1 MISNNLDLENN
12 IKLLSFDIDN
22 TLIDFH
28 TFKSNFTKTWIKY
41 AKDLDVI
48 LTYNT
53 GRLIDDVLGLIDKG
67 VLPKP
72 DYIISG
78 VGTHIYDYKK
88 GAIVKEFNDVLDD
101 GWNLESV
108 ESIMYSLDH
117 PISEQPSKFQHS
129 YKRSYFFHDASDE
142 LIESVSQRFW
152 DADMDVNVVYSGNK
166 FLDILPKWA
175 NKGNALEWLLRRLK
189 LKTNQV
195 LVAGDSGN
203 DSAMF
208 DLKNVNGIVVSN
220 AHEEL
225 YNYTKHK
232 KVYHTEKEKGGG
244 IIEGLIYYKVLPKE
258 ASKTNNI
265 DHSDDFFIQKELDN
279 IALEDGDEQLAL
291 IQEGYVKAVE
301 ALKKNITPLGFSAC
315 SIKDNVAH
323 GTDENYY
330 SVWARDGAITVI
342 GSLSLIHD
350 KEIHDCQR
358 QTLLTL
364 LEHISRN
371 GQIPSNVRIKDNTPD
386 YSGVGGICSIDSGIW
401 VIIAFYEY
409 VNVTKDIDFL
419 RKYIGDIKETMRWLG
434 AHDSNNDALLE
445 IPEAGDWTDL
455 FGRSYNI
462 LYDEILWY
470 RSNVCF
476 GRMLE
481 MLGNHEEAGEYIRW
495 SQVIKKEIVT
505 NFWPSTQ
512 QQLFSSVSF
521 AEKQFT
527 LGDTSYLIAQTTPFD
542 FSWRCDTLGN
552 ILAFLHG
559 TIDAEKAHQTFKFML
574 GVGVNDPFPV
584 ANVYPV
590 VSPGDPDW
598 RPYYTV
604 NLLNLPNHY
613 HNGGIW
619 PFVGGFWV
627 KFVNKLGFRD
637 VAIAELHKLA
647 LINKEGINHEWEFTE
662 WAHGVTGKPMG
673 KAYQAWSAAQYISAY
688 HDLKLNKIKT
698 KK

>member
-1 MISNNLDLENN
+1 MSETINNTKHE

-22 TLIDFH
+22 TLLDFN
-28 TFKSNFTKTWIKY
+28 TLKSRFPKVWKKY
-41 AKDLDVI
+41 KDQANVL
-48 LTYNT
+48 LAYNT
-53 GRLIDDVLGLIDKG
+53 GRLIDDVLQLINKG
-67 VLPKP
+67 KLPKP
-72 DYIISG
+72 DYIIAG
-78 VGTHIYDYKK
+78 VGTLIYDYN
-88 GAIVKEFNDVLDD
+88 ASCIVKEFNDVLDD
-101 GWNLESV
+101 GWDLESV
-108 ESIMYSLDH
+108 ENVIQSINH
-117 PISEQPSKFQHS
+117 PISNQPLKFQHA
-129 YKRSYFFHDASDE
+129 YKRSYYFHDATPE
-142 LIESVSQRFW
+142 LISNIEKDFVR
-152 DADMDVNVVYSGNK
+152 ANMHINVVYSGEK

-175 NKGNALEWLLRRLK
+175 NKGNALQWLLQK
-189 LKTNQV
+189 LDLITENV

-208 DLKNVNGIVVSN
+208 NLKGIKGIVVAN

-225 YNYTKHK
+225 YRFTKHRQI
-232 KVYHTEKEKGGG
+232 YHSEADYGDG
-244 IIEGLIYYKVLPKE
+244 IIEGLVYYGILPQE
-258 ASKTNNI
+258 ANECINI
-265 DHSDDFFIQKELDN
+265 DHTDDFFIQQELNN
-279 IALEDGDEQLAL
+279 IAEEDENEKITL
-291 IQEGYVKAVE
+291 IKEGYKHAVE

-315 SIKDNVAH
+315 SIKDNVPN
-323 GTDENYY
+323 GTDENYH

-350 KEIHDCQR
+350 EEIHQCQR

-364 LEHISRN
+364 FEHISRN

-401 VIIAFYEY
+401 VVIAFYEY

-419 RKYIGDIKETMRWLG
+419 RNHIDSIKETMRWLG

-455 FGRSYNI
+455 FGGSYNI

-470 RSNVCF
+470 RANVCF

-481 MLGNHEEAGEYIRW
+481 MLGDYEQAGEHIRW
-495 SQVIKKEIVT
+495 SQVIKKEILI

-512 QQLFSSVSF
+512 QKLFSSVSF
-521 AEKQFT
+521 AERQFT
-527 LGDTSYLIAQTTPFD
+527 LGDTPYLIQQTTPFD
-542 FSWRCDTLGN
+542 FSWRCDVFGN
-552 ILAFLHG
+552 VLAFLHG
-559 TIDAEKAHQTFKFML
+559 VLDAEKAHQTLKFMI

-584 ANVYPV
+584 SNVYPV
-590 VSPGDPDW
+590 VTPGDPDW

-627 KFVNKLGFRD
+627 KYINKLGLKD
-637 VAIAELHKLA
+637 VAISELHKLA
-647 LINKEGINHEWEFTE
+647 LINKEGLTEAWEFTE
-662 WAHGVTGKPMG
+662 WAHGTTGRAMG
-673 KAYQAWSAAQYISAY
+673 KAYQAWSAAQYISACN
-688 HDLKLNKIKT
+688 DLKIIN
-698 KK
+698 

>member
-1 MISNNLDLENN
+1 MIEENKQTKS

-22 TLIDFH
+22 TLIDFY
-28 TFKSNFTKTWIKY
+28 TFKSNFRKVWKKY
-41 AKDLDVI
+41 SKETDVL
-48 LTYNT
+48 LTFNT
-53 GRLIDDVLGLIDKG
+53 GRLIDDVLDLIKKK
-67 VLPKP
+67 VLPEP

-78 VGTHIYDYKK
+78 VGTHIYNYKK
-88 GAIVKEFNDVLDD
+88 ASTEKEFNDILED
-101 GWNLESV
+101 GWDISAV
-108 ESIMYSLDH
+108 EKVINSLAH
-117 PISEQPSKFQHS
+117 PVSEQSSKFQHS
-129 YKRSYFFHDASDE
+129 YKRSYFLYDASAE
-142 LIESVSQRFW
+142 LLDSISQKFINEG
-152 DADMDVNVVYSGNK
+152 MDLNVVYSGNK
-166 FLDILPKWA
+166 FLDVLPKFA
-175 NKGNALEWLLRRLK
+175 NKGNALQWLINQLHLK
-189 LKTNQV
+189 SNQV

-208 DLKNVNGIVVSN
+208 DLPNVNGIVVAN
-220 AHEEL
+220 AHREL
-225 YNYTKHK
+225 YDYTKYK
-232 KVYHTEKEKGGG
+232 NVYHSEKEKGDG
-244 IIEGLIYYKVLPKE
+244 IIEGLIYFGILPKDAKE
-258 ASKTNNI
+258 DTII
-265 DHSDDFFIQKELDN
+265 DHSDDFFIQKELDI
-279 IALEDGDEQLAL
+279 IALEDDDEKIAL
-291 IQEGYVKAVE
+291 IQEGYQKAIE

-315 SIKDNVAH
+315 SIEDNIAH

-342 GSLSLIHD
+342 GSLSLVHD
-350 KEIHDCQR
+350 EEIHNCQR
-358 QTLLTL
+358 KTLETLLG
-364 LEHISRN
+364 HISRN
-371 GQIPSNVRIKDNTPD
+371 GQIPSNVRIKDNEPD

-409 VNVTKDIDFL
+409 INVTKDFDFL
-419 RKYIGDIKETMRWLG
+419 RKYIDDIKETMRWLG

-470 RSNVCF
+470 RANVCF
-476 GRMLE
+476 GRLME

-495 SQVIKKEIVT
+495 SQVIKKEIVD
-505 NFWPSTQ
+505 NFWPSTK
-512 QQLFSSVSF
+512 QQLFQSVSF

-542 FSWRCDTLGN
+542 FSWRCDVFGN
-552 ILAFLHG
+552 VLAFLHG

-584 ANVYPV
+584 SNVYPV

-637 VAIAELHKLA
+637 VAISELHKLA
-647 LINKEGINHEWEFTE
+647 LINKEGINNEWEFTE

-673 KAYQAWSAAQYISAY
+673 KAYQAWSAAQYISACNE
-688 HDLKLNKIKT
+688 LKLIKT

>member
-1 MISNNLDLENN
+1 MAKNLSNQND
-12 IKLLSFDIDN
+12 IQLLSFDIDN

-28 TFKSNFTKTWIKY
+28 TYKSNFKKIWEKHKNED
-41 AKDLDVI
+41 AVL

-53 GRLIDDVLGLIDKG
+53 GRLIDDVLNLIDKK
-67 VLPKP
+67 VLPEP

-78 VGTHIYDYKK
+78 VGTHIYNYKK
-88 GAIVKEFNDVLDD
+88 KYVEKEFNDVLED
-101 GWNLESV
+101 GWDLKIIE
-108 ESIMYSLDH
+108 EIIQKLDH
-117 PISEQPSKFQHS
+117 PISEQHSKFQHS
-129 YKRSYFFHDASDE
+129 YKRSYFFHNANE
-142 LIESVSQRFW
+142 QLIESIAQEFL
-152 DADMDVNVVYSGNK
+152 DANMDVNVVYSGDK

-175 NKGNALEWLLRRLK
+175 NKGNALQWLLRKLNLK
-189 LKTNQV
+189 SNQV

-208 DLKNVNGIVVSN
+208 DLNDVSGIVVAN

-225 YNYTKHK
+225 YKYTKHK
-232 KVYHTEKEKGGG
+232 KVYHTEKEKGDG
-244 IIEGLIYYKVLPKE
+244 IIEGLIYYKILPEE
-258 ASKTNNI
+258 AIKDINI
-265 DHSDDFFIQKELDN
+265 DHSEEFFIKKELDN
-279 IALEDGDEQLAL
+279 IALEDDDEKIAL
-291 IQEGYVKAVE
+291 IQEGYLKAVE

-358 QTLLTL
+358 KTLETL

-371 GQIPSNVRIKDNTPD
+371 GQIPSNVRIKDNIPD

-401 VIIAFYEY
+401 VVIAFYEY
-409 VNVTKDIDFL
+409 VNVTKDFKFL
-419 RKYIGDIKETMRWLG
+419 RKYIADIKETMRWLG

-470 RSNVCF
+470 RANVCF
-476 GRMLE
+476 GRMME

-542 FSWRCDTLGN
+542 FSWRCDILGN
-552 ILAFLHG
+552 VLAYLHG
-559 TIDAEKAHQTFKFML
+559 TIDSEKAHQTFKFML

-627 KFVNKLGFRD
+627 KFVNKLGLRD

-647 LINKEGINHEWEFTE
+647 LINKEGINDEWEFTE
-662 WAHGVTGKPMG
+662 WAHGTTGKPMG
-673 KAYQAWSAAQYISAY
+673 KAYQAWSAAQYISACN
-688 HDLKLNKIKT
+688 DLKIIKT

>member
-1 MISNNLDLENN
+1 MSKTKANNQVE
-12 IKLLSFDIDN
+12 IRLLSFDIDN
-22 TLIDFH
+22 TLMDFH
-28 TFKSNFTKTWIKY
+28 TYKSNFTKIWGTY
-41 AKDLDVI
+41 QPEHVL

-53 GRLIDDVLGLIDKG
+53 GRLIDDVLQLIEQN
-67 VLPKP
+67 VLPEP

-78 VGTHIYDYKK
+78 VGTHIYNFKDKCV
-88 GAIVKEFNDVLDD
+88 VKEFNDVLDE
-101 GWNLESV
+101 GWDLEKV
-108 ESIMYSLDH
+108 EAIVQNSNH
-117 PISEQPSKFQHS
+117 PISEQPIRFQHA
-129 YKRSYFFHDASDE
+129 YKRSYFFHDATPD
-142 LIESVSQRFW
+142 LITQIEQDFKNEK
-152 DADMDVNVVYSGNK
+152 MHVNVVYSGDK
-166 FLDILPKWA
+166 FLDVLPQFA
-175 NKGNALEWLLRRLK
+175 NKGNALQWLLGTLQ
-189 LKTNQV
+189 LETNAV

-203 DSAMF
+203 DAAMF
-208 DLKNVNGIVVSN
+208 DLKDVKGIVVSN

-225 YNYTKHK
+225 YQYTKYK
-232 KVYHTEKEKGGG
+232 QLYHAEKTQGDG
-244 IIEGLIYYKVLPKE
+244 IIEGLVYYDLLPEE
-258 ASKTNNI
+258 AIVASSVDHTEDFYIKKT
-265 DHSDDFFIQKELDN
+265 LDT
-279 IALEDGDEQLAL
+279 IALEDGDEKIAL
-291 IQEGYVKAVE
+291 IKEGYDKAVE

-342 GSLSLIHD
+342 GSLPLIHD
-350 KEIHDCQR
+350 KEIHECQR

-364 LEHISRN
+364 FEHISRN
-371 GQIPSNVRIKDNTPD
+371 GQIPSNVRIKDNVPD

-401 VIIAFYEY
+401 VVIAFYEY
-409 VNVTKDIDFL
+409 VNVTKDIKFL
-419 RKYIGDIKETMRWLG
+419 RDHIESIKETMRWLG

-470 RSNVCF
+470 RANVCF

-481 MLGNHEEAGEYIRW
+481 MLGDNAQAGEYIRW
-495 SQVIKKEIVT
+495 SQVIKKEIVQ

-512 QQLFSSVSF
+512 QQLFQSVSF

-552 ILAFLHG
+552 VLAFLHG

-574 GVGVNDPFPV
+574 GVGVNDPFPI

-627 KFVNKLGFRD
+627 KFVNKLGFKD
-637 VAIAELHKLA
+637 VAISELYKLA

-662 WAHGVTGKPMG
+662 WAHGTTGKPMG
-673 KAYQAWSAAQYISAY
+673 KAYQAWSAAQYISAC
-688 HDLKLNKIKT
+688 HDLKLINS
-698 KK
+698 

>member
-1 MISNNLDLENN
+1 MGKKEDGIQPG

-28 TFKSNFTKTWIKY
+28 THKSNFAKIWKTYKP
-41 AKDLDVI
+41 KNDI
-48 LTYNT
+48 LLAYNT
-53 GRLIDDVLGLIDKG
+53 GRLIDDVLNLINKG
-67 VLPKP
+67 VLPQP

-78 VGTHIYDYKK
+78 VGTHIYDYNKK
-88 GAIVKEFNDVLDD
+88 QVVKEFNDILEEGWDLDLVE
-101 GWNLESV
+101 NLIQNIE
-108 ESIMYSLDH
+108 H
-117 PISEQPSKFQHS
+117 PVSEQPARFQHA
-129 YKRSYFFHDASDE
+129 YKRSYFFHDATPD
-142 LIESVSQRFW
+142 LIENIEKDFVK
-152 DADMDVNVVYSGNK
+152 ANMYVNIVYSGNQY
-166 FLDILPKWA
+166 LDVLPKWA
-175 NKGNALEWLLRRLK
+175 NKGNALQWLLGK
-189 LKTNQV
+189 LDITESET

-208 DLKNVNGIVVSN
+208 DIEGIKGIVVAN

-225 YNYTKHK
+225 YKYTKYRET
-232 KVYHTEKEKGGG
+232 YHAEGVHGDG
-244 IIEGLIYYKVLPKE
+244 VIEGLIYYGILPEE
-258 ASKTNNI
+258 AKI
-265 DHSDDFFIQKELDN
+265 DGSADHTEDFFIQQELSNISNEDEDEK
-279 IALEDGDEQLAL
+279 IAL
-291 IQEGYVKAVE
+291 IRKGYHKAVE

-315 SIKDNVAH
+315 SIKDNIPN
-323 GTDENYY
+323 GTDENYH

-342 GSLSLIHD
+342 GSLPLIHD
-350 KEIHDCQR
+350 EEIHKCQR

-364 LEHISRN
+364 FEHISRN
-371 GQIPSNVRIKDNTPD
+371 GQIPSNVRIKDNVPD

-401 VIIAFYEY
+401 VVIAFYEY
-409 VNVTKDIDFL
+409 VNATKDIEFL

-470 RSNVCF
+470 RANVCF

-481 MLGNHEEAGEYIRW
+481 KLGDYEQAGEYIRW
-495 SQVIKKEIVT
+495 SQVIKKEILQ

-512 QQLFSSVSF
+512 QQLFQSVSF

-527 LGDTSYLIAQTTPFD
+527 LGDTPYLIAQITPFD

-559 TIDAEKAHQTFKFML
+559 TIDSEKAHQTFRFML

-627 KFVNKLGFRD
+627 KYINKLGFKD
-637 VAIAELHKLA
+637 VAISELHKLA
-647 LINKEGINHEWEFTE
+647 LINKEGISEAWEFTE
-662 WAHGVTGKPMG
+662 WAHGTTGKPMG
-673 KAYQAWSAAQYISAY
+673 KAYQAWSAAQYISAC
-688 HDLKLNKIKT
+688 HDLKIIK
-698 KK
+698 

>member
-1 MISNNLDLENN
+1 MKIAEDLNQTDIS
-12 IKLLSFDIDN
+12 LLSFDIDN

-28 TFKSNFTKTWIKY
+28 TFKSNFRKIWEKY
-41 AKDLDVI
+41 KPEDVL

-53 GRLIDDVLGLIDKG
+53 GRLIDDVLNLIAKG
-67 VLPKP
+67 ILPKP

-78 VGTHIYDYKK
+78 VGTHIYNYKEK
-88 GAIVKEFNDVLDD
+88 KVVKEFNDVLDD
-101 GWNLESV
+101 GWDLKSV
-108 ESIMYSLDH
+108 ENVIQNIDH
-117 PISEQPSKFQHS
+117 PISEQPTKFQHA
-129 YKRSYFFHDASDE
+129 YKRSYFFHDATPE
-142 LIESVSQRFW
+142 LIASVEQDFA
-152 DADMDVNVVYSGNK
+152 DANMHVNVVYSGDK
-166 FLDILPKWA
+166 FLDILPKFA
-175 NKGNALEWLLRRLK
+175 NKANALQWLLKQLK
-189 LKTNQV
+189 IKSNAV

-208 DLKNVNGIVVSN
+208 DVKDVKGIVVAN

-225 YNYTKHK
+225 YQYTKHRQ
-232 KVYHTEKEKGGG
+232 VYHTENEKGDG
-244 IIEGLIYYKVLPKE
+244 IIEGLIYYGVLPEDAKVD
-258 ASKTNNI
+258 TNV
-265 DHSDDFFIQKELDN
+265 DHTEDFFIQQELSHIATEDEDEK
-279 IALEDGDEQLAL
+279 IAL
-291 IQEGYVKAVE
+291 IKEGYKKAIE

-315 SIKDNVAH
+315 SIEDNVAH

-342 GSLSLIHD
+342 GALPLIKKD
-350 KEIHDCQR
+350 KEIHKCAR
-358 QTLLTL
+358 QTLVTL
-364 LEHISRN
+364 FEHISRN
-371 GQIPSNVRIKDNTPD
+371 GQIPSNVRIKDNVPD

-401 VIIAFYEY
+401 TVIAFYEY
-409 VNVTKDIDFL
+409 VSVTKDIKFL
-419 RKYIGDIKETMRWLG
+419 REYISDIKETMRWLG

-481 MLGNHEEAGEYIRW
+481 MLGDHEQAGEYIRW
-495 SQVIKKEIVT
+495 SQVIKKEILQ

-512 QQLFSSVSF
+512 QQLFQSVSF

-559 TIDAEKAHQTFKFML
+559 TIDSEKAHQTFKFML

-627 KFVNKLGFRD
+627 KFVNKLGLKD
-637 VAIAELHKLA
+637 IAKAELYKLA
-647 LINKEGINHEWEFTE
+647 LINKEGINEEWEFNE
-662 WAHGVTGKPMG
+662 WAHGTTGKPMG
-673 KAYQAWSAAQYISAY
+673 KAYQAWSAAQYISAC
-688 HDLKLNKIKT
+688 HDLKII
-698 KK
+698 

>member
-1 MISNNLDLENN
+1 MDANLAKKSA

-28 TFKSNFTKTWIKY
+28 TYKSNFRKVWKKY
-41 AKDLDVI
+41 KPSKDVL

-53 GRLIDDVLGLIDKG
+53 GRLIDDVLHLIETR
-67 VLPKP
+67 VLPEP

-78 VGTHIYDYKK
+78 VGTHIYNFKTK
-88 GAIVKEFNDVLDD
+88 SLVKEFNDVLDD
-101 GWNLESV
+101 GWNLEAV
-108 ESIMYSLDH
+108 EEVIKNIEH
-117 PISEQPSKFQHS
+117 PISEQPTKFQHS
-129 YKRSYFFHDASDE
+129 YKRSYFFHNATVAS
-142 LIESVSQRFW
+142 IESVEQGFVN
-152 DADMDVNVVYSGNK
+152 ANMDINVVYSGDK
-166 FLDILPKWA
+166 FLDILPKFA
-175 NKGNALEWLLRRLK
+175 NKGNALQWLLKK
-189 LKTNQV
+189 LDIKSSET

-208 DLKNVNGIVVSN
+208 DLRDVKGIVVAN

-225 YNYTKHK
+225 YQYTKHRQ
-232 KVYHTEKEKGGG
+232 VYHSEKEKSDG
-244 IIEGLIYYKVLPKE
+244 IIEGLVYYEILSE
-258 ASKTNNI
+258 DAIIASNV
-265 DHSDDFFIQKELDN
+265 DHTDDFFIKQELSHVAD
-279 IALEDGDEQLAL
+279 EDEDEKVAF
-291 IQEGYVKAVE
+291 IREGYKKAID

-342 GSLSLIHD
+342 GALPLIYKD
-350 KEIHDCQR
+350 EEIHQCAR
-358 QTLLTL
+358 QTLITL
-364 LEHISRN
+364 FEHISRN
-371 GQIPSNVRIKDNTPD
+371 GQIPSNVRIKDNIPD

-401 VIIAFYEY
+401 VVIAFYEY
-409 VNVTKDIDFL
+409 VNVTKDIEFL
-419 RKYIGDIKETMRWLG
+419 RKYISDIKETMRWLG

-481 MLGNHEEAGEYIRW
+481 MLGDSEQAGEFIRW
-495 SQVIKKEIVT
+495 SQVIKKEIVQ

-512 QQLFSSVSF
+512 QQLFQSVSF

-542 FSWRCDTLGN
+542 FSWRCDVFGN
-552 ILAFLHG
+552 VLAFLHG
-559 TIDAEKAHQTFKFML
+559 TIDAEKAHQTFRFML

-627 KFVNKLGFRD
+627 KFVNKLGFKEM
-637 VAIAELHKLA
+637 AISELYKLA
-647 LINKEGINHEWEFTE
+647 QINKEGITEEWEFTE
-662 WAHGVTGKPMG
+662 WAHGTTGKPMG
-673 KAYQAWSAAQYISAY
+673 KAYQAWSAAQYISAC
-688 HDLKLNKIKT
+688 HDLKIIK
-698 KK
+698 K

>member
-1 MISNNLDLENN
+1 MSQTEDKNYPD

-28 TFKSNFTKTWIKY
+28 TYKSNFKTVWENYKPN
-41 AKDLDVI
+41 DVL

-53 GRLIDDVLGLIDKG
+53 GRLIDDVLNLIDKKI
-67 VLPKP
+67 LPEP
-72 DYIISG
+72 DFIISG
-78 VGTHIYDYKK
+78 VGTHIYNYNEKNV
-88 GAIVKEFNDVLDD
+88 IKEFNDVLDD
-101 GWNLESV
+101 GWDLEQV
-108 ESIMYSLDH
+108 ENVIQNINH
-117 PISEQPSKFQHS
+117 PISEQPSKFQHA
-129 YKRSYFFHDASDE
+129 YKRSYFFHDATPE
-142 LIESVSQRFW
+142 LVASVEQDFT
-152 DADMDVNVVYSGNK
+152 DANMHINVVYSGNK
-166 FLDILPKWA
+166 FLDILPKFA
-175 NKGNALEWLLRRLK
+175 NKANALQWLLKK
-189 LKTNQV
+189 LSIKPEAV

-208 DLKNVNGIVVSN
+208 DIKHIKGIVVAN

-225 YNYTKHK
+225 YQYTKHK
-232 KVYHTEKEKGGG
+232 QVYHTENEKGDGV
-244 IIEGLIYYKVLPKE
+244 IEGLIYYEVLPKE
-258 ASKTNNI
+258 AEVSANN
-265 DHSDDFFIQKELDN
+265 DHTKDFFIKQELDH
-279 IALEDGDEQLAL
+279 IAEEDEDEKMAL
-291 IQEGYVKAVE
+291 IKEGYAKAIE

-342 GSLSLIHD
+342 GALPLIKQD
-350 KEIHDCQR
+350 KEIHKCAR
-358 QTLLTL
+358 QTLVTL
-364 LEHISRN
+364 FEHISRN
-371 GQIPSNVRIKDNTPD
+371 GQIPSNVRIKDNVPD

-401 VIIAFYEY
+401 VVIAFYEY
-409 VNVTKDIDFL
+409 VNVTKDIEFL
-419 RKYIGDIKETMRWLG
+419 RKYISDIKETMRWLG

-476 GRMLE
+476 GRLLE
-481 MLGNHEEAGEYIRW
+481 MLGDHEQAGEYIRW
-495 SQVIKKEIVT
+495 SQVIKKEILQ

-512 QQLFSSVSF
+512 QKLFQSVSF

-559 TIDAEKAHQTFKFML
+559 TIDSEKAHQTFKFML

-627 KFVNKLGFRD
+627 KFVNKLGLKD
-637 VAIAELHKLA
+637 IAIAELYKLA
-647 LINKEGINHEWEFTE
+647 LINKEGINDAWEFNE
-662 WAHGVTGKPMG
+662 WAHGTTGKPMG
-673 KAYQAWSAAQYISAY
+673 KAYQAWSAAQYISAC
-688 HDLKLNKIKT
+688 HDLKII
-698 KK
+698 

>member
-1 MISNNLDLENN
+1 MSKTEDKNHPD

-28 TFKSNFTKTWIKY
+28 TYKSNFKTVWQNY
-41 AKDLDVI
+41 TPNDVL

-53 GRLIDDVLGLIDKG
+53 GRLIDDVLNLIEKRI
-67 VLPKP
+67 LPEP

-78 VGTHIYDYKK
+78 VGTHIYNYKDK
-88 GAIVKEFNDVLDD
+88 SIVKEFNDVLDE
-101 GWNLESV
+101 GWDLELV
-108 ESIMYSLDH
+108 ENVIKSIAH
-117 PISEQPSKFQHS
+117 PISEQPSKFQHA
-129 YKRSYFFHDASDE
+129 YKRSYFFHDATPE
-142 LIESVSQRFW
+142 LVASVEQDFT
-152 DADMDVNVVYSGNK
+152 DADMHINVVYSGNK
-166 FLDILPKWA
+166 FLDILPKFA
-175 NKGNALEWLLRRLK
+175 NKANALQWLIK
-189 LKTNQV
+189 KINITPDQV

-208 DLKNVNGIVVSN
+208 DLKNIKGIVVAN

-225 YNYTKHK
+225 YQYTKHRQ
-232 KVYHTEKEKGGG
+232 VYHTENEMSDGV
-244 IIEGLIYYKVLPKE
+244 IEGLVHYKVLPEEAKVTANYDHKE
-258 ASKTNNI
+258 
-265 DHSDDFFIQKELDN
+265 DFFIQQELSN
-279 IALEDGDEQLAL
+279 IASEDEDEKIAM
-291 IQEGYVKAVE
+291 IKEGYKKAIE

-342 GSLSLIHD
+342 GALPLIKEN
-350 KEIHDCQR
+350 KEIHQCAR
-358 QTLLTL
+358 QTLVTL
-364 LEHISRN
+364 FEHISRN
-371 GQIPSNVRIKDNTPD
+371 GQIPSNVRIKDNIPD

-401 VIIAFYEY
+401 VVIAFYEY
-409 VNVTKDIDFL
+409 VNITKDIKFL
-419 RKYIGDIKETMRWLG
+419 REYISDIKETMRWLG

-481 MLGNHEEAGEYIRW
+481 MLGDHEQAGEYIRW
-495 SQVIKKEIVT
+495 SQVIKKEILQ

-512 QQLFSSVSF
+512 QKLFQSVSF

-627 KFVNKLGFRD
+627 KFVNKLGLKD
-637 VAIAELHKLA
+637 IAIAELYKLA
-647 LINKEGINHEWEFTE
+647 LINKEGINEEWEFNE
-662 WAHGVTGKPMG
+662 WAHGTTGKPMG
-673 KAYQAWSAAQYISAY
+673 KAYQAWSAAQYISAC
-688 HDLKLNKIKT
+688 HDLKIIK
-698 KK
+698 

>member
-1 MISNNLDLENN
+1 MENSVKQKTV

-28 TFKSNFTKTWIKY
+28 TFKSNFRKAWKKHKNTNV
-41 AKDLDVI
+41 LLV
-48 LTYNT
+48 YNT
-53 GRLIDDVLGLIDKG
+53 GRLIDDVLGLIEKK

-72 DYIISG
+72 NYIISG
-78 VGTHIYDYKK
+78 VGTHIYNFEEKK
-88 GAIVKEFNDVLDD
+88 VVKEFNDVLDD
-101 GWNLESV
+101 GWDLTAV
-108 ESIMYSLDH
+108 ENIINKIDH
-117 PISEQPSKFQHS
+117 PISEQPTKFQHS
-129 YKRSYFFHDASDE
+129 YKRSYFFHDANDA
-142 LIESVSQRFW
+142 LINEIEEDFVE
-152 DADMDVNVVYSGNK
+152 AGMDVNVIYSGDK

-175 NKGNALEWLLRRLK
+175 NKGNALQWLLRNLEI
-189 LKTNQV
+189 KTFETI
-195 LVAGDSGN
+195 VAGDSGN
-203 DSAMF
+203 DAAMF
-208 DLKNVNGIVVSN
+208 DLKDVNGIVVAN

-225 YNYTKHK
+225 YQYTKHK
-232 KVYHTEKEKGGG
+232 KVYHTEKVKGDG
-244 IIEGLIYYKVLPKE
+244 IIEGLIYFGVLPKDAFE
-258 ASKTNNI
+258 VTNI
-265 DHSDDFFIQKELDN
+265 DHSDDFYIKKELDN
-279 IALEDGDEQLAL
+279 QSYGDDDEKIAL
-291 IQEGYVKAVE
+291 IQEGYTKAIE
-301 ALKKNITPLGFSAC
+301 ALKKNITPLGYSAC
-315 SIKDNVAH
+315 SIKDNIPN
-323 GTDENYY
+323 GTDENYH

-342 GSLSLIHD
+342 GSLSLINED
-350 KEIHDCQR
+350 EEIHKCSK
-358 QTLLTL
+358 QTLETL

-371 GQIPSNVRIKDNTPD
+371 GQIPSNVRIKDNIPD

-401 VIIAFYEY
+401 VVIAFYEY
-409 VNVTKDIDFL
+409 VNVTKDFDFL
-419 RKYIGDIKETMRWLG
+419 RKYIADIKETMRWLG

-470 RSNVCF
+470 RANVCF

-481 MLGNHEEAGEYIRW
+481 LLGDHEEAGEYIRW
-495 SQVIKKEIVT
+495 SQVIKKEIVQ

-512 QQLFSSVSF
+512 QKLFQSVSF

-559 TIDAEKAHQTFKFML
+559 TVDAEKAHHTLKFMI
-574 GVGVNDPFPV
+574 GVGVNDPFPI

-627 KFVNKLGFRD
+627 KFVNKLGFREM
-637 VAIAELHKLA
+637 AIAELHKLA
-647 LINKEGINHEWEFTE
+647 LINKEGVNEEWEFTE
-662 WAHGVTGKPMG
+662 WAHGTTGKPMG
-673 KAYQAWSAAQYISAY
+673 KAYQAWSAAQYISACN
-688 HDLKLNKIKT
+688 DLKIINK
-698 KK
+698 

>member
-1 MISNNLDLENN
+1 MSKIKDN
-12 IKLLSFDIDN
+12 IQSKICFLSFDIDN
-22 TLIDFH
+22 TLIDFYTH
-28 TFKSNFTKTWIKY
+28 KSNFRKTWKKY
-41 AKDLDVI
+41 KPKDVF

-53 GRLIDDVLGLIDKG
+53 GRLIDDVLNLIDKG
-67 VLPKP
+67 ILPEP

-78 VGTHIYDYKK
+78 VGTHIYNYKDK
-88 GAIVKEFNDVLDD
+88 CIVKEFNNVLDD
-101 GWNLESV
+101 GWDLKAVENL
-108 ESIMYSLDH
+108 IQNINH
-117 PISEQPSKFQHS
+117 PISDQPTKFQHA
-129 YKRSYFFHDASDE
+129 YKRSYFFHDASSE
-142 LIESVSQRFW
+142 LISSIEQDFANANMSI
-152 DADMDVNVVYSGNK
+152 NVVYSGNK
-166 FLDILPKWA
+166 FLDILPKFA
-175 NKGNALEWLLRRLK
+175 NKGNALQWLTKK
-189 LKTNQV
+189 LNIKTSEV

-208 DLKNVNGIVVSN
+208 DLPDIKGIVVAN

-225 YNYTKHK
+225 YQYTKHRQ
-232 KVYHTEKEKGGG
+232 VYHTEKEKSDG
-244 IIEGLIYYKVLPKE
+244 IIEGLVYYQILPSKAND
-258 ASKTNNI
+258 ASNI
-265 DHSDDFFIQKELDN
+265 DHKDDFFIKQELN
-279 IALEDGDEQLAL
+279 SLATEDEDEKVAL
-291 IQEGYVKAVE
+291 IREGYIKAVE

-315 SIKDNVAH
+315 SIKDNVVH

-342 GSLSLIHD
+342 GALPLIHKD
-350 KEIHDCQR
+350 EEIHKCAR

-364 LEHISRN
+364 FEHISRN
-371 GQIPSNVRIKDNTPD
+371 GQIPSNVRIKDNIPD

-401 VIIAFYEY
+401 VVIAFYEY
-409 VNVTKDIDFL
+409 VNETKDIEFL
-419 RKYIGDIKETMRWLG
+419 RDHISDIKETMRWLG

-470 RSNVCF
+470 RANVCF
-476 GRMLE
+476 GRMVE
-481 MLGNHEEAGEYIRW
+481 MLGDHEQAGEYIRW
-495 SQVIKKEIVT
+495 SQVIKKEILQ

-512 QQLFSSVSF
+512 QQLFQSVSF

-559 TIDAEKAHQTFKFML
+559 TIDSEKAHQTFKFMW

-627 KFVNKLGFRD
+627 KFVNKLGFKD
-637 VAIAELHKLA
+637 IAIAELHKLA
-647 LINKEGINHEWEFTE
+647 LINKEGINVEWEFTE
-662 WAHGVTGKPMG
+662 WAHGTTGKPMG
-673 KAYQAWSAAQYISAY
+673 KAYQAWSAAQYISAC
-688 HDLKLNKIKT
+688 HDLKIIK
-698 KK
+698 

>member
-1 MISNNLDLENN
+1 MDTNLIKMSP

-28 TFKSNFTKTWIKY
+28 TYKSNFRKIWKKY
-41 AKDLDVI
+41 KPQEEVL

-53 GRLIDDVLGLIDKG
+53 GRLIEDVLNLIQTQ
-67 VLPKP
+67 VLPEP

-78 VGTHIYDYKK
+78 VGTHIYNFKTK
-88 GAIVKEFNDVLDD
+88 SVIKEFNDVLDD
-101 GWNLESV
+101 GWDLSAVEEIIKSV
-108 ESIMYSLDH
+108 NH
-117 PISEQPSKFQHS
+117 PISDQPTKFQHA
-129 YKRSYFFHDASDE
+129 YKRSYFFHDATVD
-142 LIESVSQRFW
+142 LIESIEQDF
-152 DADMDVNVVYSGNK
+152 AHANMDINVVYSGEK

-175 NKGNALEWLLRRLK
+175 NKGNALIWLLKK
-189 LKTNQV
+189 LNINSSEV

-208 DLKNVNGIVVSN
+208 DVKNVKGIVVAN

-225 YNYTKHK
+225 YRYTKHRQ
-232 KVYHTEKEKGGG
+232 VYHSEKKQGDG
-244 IIEGLIYYKVLPKE
+244 IIEGLIYYTVLPKE
-258 ASKTNNI
+258 ANVDNII
-265 DHSDDFFIQKELDN
+265 DHADDFFIKQELN
-279 IALEDGDEQLAL
+279 NTTAENENEKIAL
-291 IQEGYVKAVE
+291 IREGYEKAVE

-342 GSLSLIHD
+342 GSLPLIHD
-350 KEIHDCQR
+350 KEIHECQR
-358 QTLLTL
+358 KTLTTL

-371 GQIPSNVRIKDNTPD
+371 GQIPSNVRIKDNIPD

-401 VIIAFYEY
+401 VVIAFYEY
-409 VNVTKDIDFL
+409 VNVTKDFGFL
-419 RKYIGDIKETMRWLG
+419 RKYIDDIKETMRWLG

-481 MLGNHEEAGEYIRW
+481 MLGDYEQAGEYIRW
-495 SQVIKKEIVT
+495 SQVIKKEILQ
-505 NFWPSTQ
+505 NFWPTTQ
-512 QQLFSSVSF
+512 QKLFQSVSF

-559 TIDAEKAHQTFKFML
+559 TVDAEKAHQTFRFML

-627 KFVNKLGFRD
+627 KFVNKLGFKEM
-637 VAIAELHKLA
+637 AIAELYKLA
-647 LINKEGINHEWEFTE
+647 LINKEGITEEWEFNE
-662 WAHGVTGKPMG
+662 WAHGTTGKPMG
-673 KAYQAWSAAQYISAY
+673 KAYQAWSASQYISAC
-688 HDLKLNKIKT
+688 HDLKIIK
-698 KK
+698 K

>member
-1 MISNNLDLENN
+1 MNKNTTDFKLKIR
-12 IKLLSFDIDN
+12 LLSFDIDN

-28 TFKSNFTKTWIKY
+28 TFKSNFKRTWDNYKP
-41 AKDLDVI
+41 KDVL

-53 GRLIDDVLGLIDKG
+53 GRLIDDVLNIIEQG
-67 VLPKP
+67 VLPEP
-72 DYIISG
+72 DYIVSG
-78 VGTHIYDYKK
+78 VGTHIYNYKEK
-88 GAIVKEFNDVLDD
+88 KVIKEFNDVLDD
-101 GWNLESV
+101 GWDLKTV
-108 ESIMYSLDH
+108 EDIVTNINH
-117 PISEQPSKFQHS
+117 PISEQPVRFQHS
-129 YKRSYFFHDASDE
+129 YKRSYFFHNASPD
-142 LIESVSQRFW
+142 LINEIEQSFIG
-152 DADMDVNVVYSGNK
+152 ANMDVNIVYSQDK
-166 FLDILPKWA
+166 FLDVLPKFA
-175 NKGNALEWLLRRLK
+175 NKGNALHWLLKK
-189 LKTNQV
+189 LNLEHSEV

-208 DLKNVNGIVVSN
+208 NMKDVRGIVVAN

-225 YNYTKHK
+225 YQFTKHRD
-232 KVYHTEKEKGGG
+232 VYHSEQEKGDG
-244 IIEGLIYYKVLPKE
+244 IIEGLVYFNILPEAAKVTVE
-258 ASKTNNI
+258 V
-265 DHSDDFFIQKELDN
+265 DHSEDFFIKKELDS
-279 IALEDGDEQLAL
+279 IAQEDEDEKVAL
-291 IQEGYVKAVE
+291 IKEGYKKAVI

-315 SIKDNVAH
+315 SIEDNVAH

-342 GSLSLIHD
+342 GSLPIIHKD
-350 KEIHDCQR
+350 KEIHKCAR
-358 QTLLTL
+358 QTLITL
-364 LEHISRN
+364 FEHVSRN
-371 GQIPSNVRIKDNTPD
+371 GQIPSNVRIKNNIPD

-401 VIIAFYEY
+401 VVIAFYEY
-409 VNVTKDIDFL
+409 VNETKDIEFL
-419 RKYIGDIKETMRWLG
+419 REYISDIKQTMNWLG

-470 RSNVCF
+470 RSNVCY

-481 MLGNHEEAGEYIRW
+481 MLGEHEEAGEYIRW
-495 SQVIKKEIVT
+495 SQVIKKEILQ

-512 QQLFSSVSF
+512 QQLFQSVSF

-559 TIDAEKAHQTFKFML
+559 TIDSEKAHQTFKFML

-627 KFVNKLGFRD
+627 KFVNKLGLKE
-637 VAIAELHKLA
+637 VAISELHKLA
-647 LINKEGINHEWEFTE
+647 LINKEGINEEWEFTE
-662 WAHGVTGKPMG
+662 WAHGTTGKPMG
-673 KAYQAWSAAQYISAY
+673 KAYQAWSAAQYISAC
-688 HDLKLNKIKT
+688 HDLKIIK
-698 KK
+698 

>member
-1 MISNNLDLENN
+1 MNNTGAD
-12 IKLLSFDIDN
+12 IHTKIRLLSFDIDN

-28 TFKSNFTKTWIKY
+28 TFKSNFKKVWESYKP
-41 AKDLDVI
+41 DDVL
-48 LTYNT
+48 LTFNT
-53 GRLIDDVLGLIDKG
+53 GRLIDDVLNLIDSD
-67 VLPKP
+67 VLPEP

-78 VGTHIYDYKK
+78 VGTHIYNYREKK
-88 GAIVKEFNDVLDD
+88 VIKEFNDVLDD
-101 GWNLESV
+101 GWNLKTV
-108 ESIMYSLDH
+108 EDIISGIKQ

-129 YKRSYFFHDASDE
+129 YKRSYFFHDATPSFIEEIADSFSD
-142 LIESVSQRFW
+142 
-152 DADMDVNVVYSGNK
+152 AGMYVNVVYSQNK
-166 FLDILPKWA
+166 YLDILPKFA
-175 NKGNALEWLLRRLK
+175 NKANALQWLLHK
-189 LKTNQV
+189 LHIKTQQV

-208 DLKNVNGIVVSN
+208 DLEEVQGIVVSN

-225 YNYTKHK
+225 YKYTKHK
-232 KVYHTEKEKGGG
+232 KVYHSEQEKGDGV
-244 IIEGLIYYKVLPKE
+244 IEGLIYFKVLPEDAKVV
-258 ASKTNNI
+258 SDV
-265 DHSDDFFIQKELDN
+265 DHSEDFFIRKELDEIAREDEDEK
-279 IALEDGDEQLAL
+279 IAL
-291 IQEGYVKAVE
+291 IKEGYKKAVA

-315 SIKDNVAH
+315 SIEDNVAH

-330 SVWARDGAITVI
+330 SVWARDGAITVL
-342 GSLSLIHD
+342 GSLPLIKD
-350 KEIHDCQR
+350 KEIHACQR
-358 QTLLTL
+358 QTLITL
-364 LEHISRN
+364 LGHISRN
-371 GQIPSNVRIKDNTPD
+371 GQIPSNVRIKDNVPD

-401 VIIAFYEY
+401 VVIAFYEY
-409 VNVTKDIDFL
+409 VNVTKDIKFL
-419 RKYIGDIKETMRWLG
+419 RQYVSDIKETMRWLA

-470 RSNVCF
+470 RANVCF

-481 MLGNHEEAGEYIRW
+481 MLGDHEQAGEYIRW
-495 SQVIKKEIVT
+495 SQVIKKEIVQ

-512 QQLFSSVSF
+512 QQLFQSVSF

-527 LGDTSYLIAQTTPFD
+527 LGDTSYLIAQITPFD

-627 KFVNKLGFRD
+627 KFVNKLGLKD
-637 VAIAELHKLA
+637 VAISELHKLA
-647 LINKEGINHEWEFTE
+647 LINKEGINDEWEFTE
-662 WAHGVTGKPMG
+662 WAHGTTGKPMG
-673 KAYQAWSAAQYISAY
+673 KAYQAWSAAQYISAC
-688 HDLKLNKIKT
+688 HDLKIIKKQQKT
-698 KK
+698 

>member
-1 MISNNLDLENN
+1 MSNTEDDNLPD

-22 TLIDFH
+22 TLINFH
-28 TFKSNFTKTWIKY
+28 THKSNFPKIWSKFKPEDDI
-41 AKDLDVI
+41 L

-53 GRLIDDVLGLIDKG
+53 GRLLDDVLNLIEKG
-67 VLPKP
+67 TLPEP
-72 DYIISG
+72 DYIIAG
-78 VGTHIYDYKK
+78 VGTLIYDYNQKQT
-88 GAIVKEFNDVLDD
+88 VKEFNEILDD
-101 GWNLESV
+101 GWDIESV
-108 ESIMYSLDH
+108 ENIIRDIDH
-117 PISEQPSKFQHS
+117 PISEQPSKFQHA
-129 YKRSYFFHDASDE
+129 YKRSYFFYDASDE
-142 LIESVSQRFW
+142 LIEGIEKEFKK
-152 DADMDVNVVYSGNK
+152 AGMHINVVYSGEQY
-166 FLDILPKWA
+166 LDILPKWA
-175 NKGNALEWLLRRLK
+175 NKGNALQWLLQK
-189 LKTNQV
+189 LEISSENT

-208 DLKNVNGIVVSN
+208 DMDNVKGIVVAN

-225 YNYTKHK
+225 YKYTKYRQI
-232 KVYHTEKEKGGG
+232 YHAESIHGDGV
-244 IIEGLIYYKVLPKE
+244 IEGLVYYRILPKE
-258 ASKTNNI
+258 ALNERNVEHK
-265 DHSDDFFIQKELDN
+265 DDFFIKKERDI
-279 IALEDGDEQLAL
+279 IASEDEDEKIKL
-291 IQEGYVKAVE
+291 IRKGYKKAIE

-315 SIKDNVAH
+315 SIKDNITH
-323 GTDENYY
+323 GTDQNYH

-342 GSLSLIHD
+342 GSLPLVDD

-364 LEHISRN
+364 MEHISRN
-371 GQIPSNVRIKDNTPD
+371 GQIPSNVRIKDNVPD

-401 VIIAFYEY
+401 VVIAFYEY
-409 VNVTKDIDFL
+409 VHVTKDIEFL
-419 RKYIGDIKETMRWLG
+419 RDHIDKIKQTMQWLG

-462 LYDEILWY
+462 LYDEIIWY
-470 RSNVCF
+470 RANVCF

-481 MLGNHEEAGEYIRW
+481 MLGDYEQAGEYIRW
-495 SQVIKKEIVT
+495 SQVIKKEILQ
-505 NFWPSTQ
+505 NFWPTTQ
-512 QQLFSSVSF
+512 QQLFQSVSF

-552 ILAFLHG
+552 ILAYLHG
-559 TIDAEKAHQTFKFML
+559 TLDTEKAHQTFKFML
-574 GVGVNDPFPV
+574 GVGVNDPYPV

-619 PFVGGFWV
+619 PFVGGYWV

-637 VAIAELHKLA
+637 VAVSELYKLA
-647 LINKEGINHEWEFTE
+647 LINKEGMSDEWEFTE
-662 WAHGVTGKPMG
+662 WAHGQTGKPMG
-673 KAYQAWSAAQYISAY
+673 KSYQAWSAAQYISAC
-688 HDLKLNKIKT
+688 HELRIT